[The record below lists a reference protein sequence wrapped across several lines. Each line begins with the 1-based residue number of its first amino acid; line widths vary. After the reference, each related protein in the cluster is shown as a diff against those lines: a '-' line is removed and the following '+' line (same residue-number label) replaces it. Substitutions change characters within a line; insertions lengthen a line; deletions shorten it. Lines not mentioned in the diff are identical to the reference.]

1 MKRSRGIKLV
11 LLGGFSAGAFTGCA
25 PTTPTPE
32 QQISPSSVY
41 PNDYHVPGAGYYHA
55 PFHAFYS
62 QPYNSFD
69 PQRKLYFYGGQWGPQ
84 PYRSIVNISEPTY
97 DAAQAAEGARGGVV
111 RGGFGSTSH
120 SYLIWS

>member
-25 PTTPTPE
+25 PSSSEPQITP
-32 QQISPSSVY
+32 SAVY

-55 PFHAFYS
+55 PFHAFYP
-62 QPYNSFD
+62 QPYNSYD

-84 PYRSIVNISEPTY
+84 PYQSIINVSEPSA
-97 DAAQAAEGARGGVV
+97 DAVRAAESIRSGVV

-120 SYLIWS
+120 TYHIWS